1 MKTVLALLLF
11 VLPALAFADVTVGM
25 SEAALLALKGKPAGK
40 TVAGAKSIYHWADME
55 VNLQDGKVVN
65 VVVRDETKEQAMEAQ
80 RQKNIKDAIEQKKA
94 MAAREAAVRAAAA
107 EHTRISDQKVS
118 DQLNQ
123 EAAREAERQQKEQ
136 ADKAAAE
143 ERSRMRPY
151 RS

>member
-25 SEAALLALKGKPAGK
+25 SEAALLALKGKPVGK